1 MEGKMGRGADWFG
14 VDGRLHRRAASLRRP
29 WPQTAATEG
38 EEMDYASV
46 GVYVCVCGGGWGG
59 AALLWRE
66 SRARG
71 MSRALCHRAWVTSV
85 AIGWNEI
92 TRYLK

>member
-46 GVYVCVCGGGWGG
+46 GVYVCVCVVGGGGVLRSCGG
-59 AALLWRE
+59 NRGQGACRE
-66 SRARG
+66 LYAIARG
-71 MSRALCHRAWVTSV
+71 
-85 AIGWNEI
+85 
-92 TRYLK
+92 